1 MIAAFRSRGVQ
12 IRGVTWLDRT
22 TREREL
28 PTVMGL
34 AAYADIQHVFGMRQR
49 YAVPGA
55 VFIRGYGAEVIRGFY
70 RHTMKAPIKAMRA
83 SELLRA
89 YGLGRPKSTI
99 TAPEML
105 QAQGARVRTGQ
116 IGREYAKRVGL
127 AAFEGFME
135 RANYDERLMG
145 WGFDLNDVF
154 YWEHRMGMWGAAMHN
169 EMDPVMLSMTGF
181 NSREVYEA
189 GFGMDPGKRLTKAL
203 LLEVIRRYDE
213 PMAEIPY
220 F

>member
-1 MIAAFRSRGVQ
+1 
-12 IRGVTWLDRT
+12 
-22 TREREL
+22 
-28 PTVMGL
+28 
-34 AAYADIQHVFGMRQR
+34 
-49 YAVPGA
+49 
-55 VFIRGYGAEVIRGFY
+55 
-70 RHTMKAPIKAMRA
+70 
-83 SELLRA
+83 
-89 YGLGRPKSTI
+89 
-99 TAPEML
+99 
-105 QAQGARVRTGQ
+105 
-116 IGREYAKRVGL
+116 
-127 AAFEGFME
+127 ME

-189 GFGMDPGKRLTKAL
+189 GFGMDSGKRLTKTL